1 MQYQDD
7 IIDKYHMPNTYM
19 NPLEAIRHL
28 SKVDHRFISLIDI
41 HGPPDFHR
49 TRNTFKSLVH
59 TIIYQQLSGKVASV
73 IYKRFINLFPTSH
86 FPTPK
91 KVRQLSLE
99 KLQTAGLSIQK
110 ATTIHELSDQYIH
123 GHIRP
128 RRFDYMSADEITHI
142 LTKIKG
148 IGPWTAS
155 IFLMFALNY
164 PDILP
169 TGDLGIRKG
178 IQKLC
183 NLSHLPEHKTV
194 LQIAEPWRP
203 FRTAAS
209 WYLWRHL
216 DAKP

>member
-1 MQYQDD
+1 MD
-7 IIDKYHMPNTYM
+7 
-19 NPLEAIRHL
+19 PLKATHHL
-28 SKVDHRFISLIDI
+28 SKVDSRFNHLIDI
-41 HGPPDFHR
+41 HGPPDFQR
-49 TRNTFKSLVH
+49 TRNTFKSLAH

-73 IYKRFINLFPTSH
+73 IYKRFLNLFPTSH

-91 KVRQLSLE
+91 KVRQLSIR

-110 ATTIHELSDQYIH
+110 ATTIHELSDQYIQ

-128 RRFDYMSADEITHI
+128 RRFSYMSADEITHM
-142 LTKIKG
+142 LTKVKG
-148 IGPWTAS
+148 IGPWTAN

-178 IQKLC
+178 VQKLC
-183 NLSHLPEHKTV
+183 NLSEMPEQKTV
-194 LQIAEPWRP
+194 LQIGEPWRP

-209 WYLWRHL
+209 WYLWRLL
-216 DAKP
+216 DTKP

>member
-1 MQYQDD
+1 
-7 IIDKYHMPNTYM
+7 MPNTYM
-19 NPLEAIRHL
+19 DPLKATYHL
-28 SKVDHRFISLIDI
+28 RKVDPRFNHLIDI
-41 HGPPDFHR
+41 HGPPDIQR
-49 TRNTFKSLVH
+49 TRNTFQSLVH

-91 KVRQLSLE
+91 KVRQLSIV

-128 RRFDYMSADEITHI
+128 RRFDYMSADEITHL
-142 LTKIKG
+142 LTKVKG